1 MPATPANSPP
11 PRAQADPPVAHDLS
25 TPEKEQPVMLTPV
38 RNRLRWLGALTLA
51 AVASGATMAQGN
63 IRSERIQF
71 KKGAGSAIVNGRIKG
86 PQTVDYLVSARKG
99 QSANI
104 SLATQHPATY
114 FNILAPGKTDEA
126 FFNGSVSQNQF
137 EGVLPDTGT
146 YRVRVYMMRS
156 AARRSESAS
165 YRLELAIGGAVAP
178 QAPAPSTD
186 AKVAGT
192 DFNATGNL
200 PCAMGGGQQ
209 PTTSCTFGVKRQGPG
224 NGLVTVTKPD
234 GGKRTIF
241 FDKGRATGYDASQAD
256 KAAFK
261 ATHQGDLTT
270 VHIGDE
276 RYEIPDAVINGG

>member
-1 MPATPANSPP
+1 VSN
-11 PRAQADPPVAHDLS
+11 DLS
-25 TPEKEQPVMLTPV
+25 TPEKEQPVMLTSV
-38 RNRLRWLGALTLA
+38 RNRLRWLGALALTA
-51 AVASGATMAQGN
+51 ATSGATMAQGDM
-63 IRSERIQF
+63 RSERIQF
-71 KKGAGSAIVNGRIKG
+71 KKGASSAIVNGRIKG
-86 PQTVDYLVSARKG
+86 PQTVDYLIGARQG

-126 FFNGSVSQNQF
+126 FFNGAVSQNQF
-137 EGVLPDTGT
+137 EGALPDDGT
-146 YRVRVYMMRS
+146 YRVRVYMMRA
-156 AARRSESAS
+156 AARRNESAS
-165 YRLELAIGGAVAP
+165 YRLEVAIGGAAAAR
-178 QAPAPSTD
+178 APAPSTD

-200 PCAMGGGQQ
+200 PCAMGGGQ
-209 PTTSCTFGVKRQGPG
+209 PTTSCAFGVKRQGQG
-224 NGLVTVTKPD
+224 KGLVTVTKPD

-261 ATHQGDLTT
+261 STRQSDLTT

-276 RYEIPDAVINGG
+276 RYEIPDAVVNGG

>member
-1 MPATPANSPP
+1 MSN
-11 PRAQADPPVAHDLS
+11 
-25 TPEKEQPVMLTPV
+25 PV
-38 RNRLRWLGALTLA
+38 RNRLRWLGALALVALTSGT
-51 AVASGATMAQGN
+51 AVARGDM
-63 IRSERIQF
+63 RSERIQF
-71 KKGAGSAIVNGRIKG
+71 KKGASSAIVNSRIKG
-86 PQTVDYLVSARKG
+86 AQTVDYLIGARKG
-99 QSANI
+99 QVANI

-114 FNILAPGKTDEA
+114 FNILAPGQTDEA

-137 EGVLPDTGT
+137 EGVLPDNGT

-156 AARRSESAS
+156 AARRNESAS
-165 YRLELAIGGAVAP
+165 YRLEVAIGGAAAAQSP
-178 QAPAPSTD
+178 TPPPTAD

-200 PCAMGGGQQ
+200 PCAMGGGQ
-209 PTTSCTFGVKRQGPG
+209 PTASCAFGVKRQGPG
-224 NGLVTVTKPD
+224 KGLVTVTKPD

-241 FDKGRATGYDASQAD
+241 FDQGRATGYDASQAD

-261 ATHQGDLTT
+261 ATRQSDLTT